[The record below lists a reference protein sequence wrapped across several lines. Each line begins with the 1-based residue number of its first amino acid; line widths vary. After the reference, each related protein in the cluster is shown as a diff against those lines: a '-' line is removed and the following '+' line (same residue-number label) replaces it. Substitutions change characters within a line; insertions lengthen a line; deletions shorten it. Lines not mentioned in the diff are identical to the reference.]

1 MNAITKWVPSA
12 RAQVIRRR
20 TYCRPLETGGFEEW
34 HQVVDRVVQH
44 QRWLWERALGDVP
57 LSDVQQYELEDL
69 RGLLIEH
76 KASLSGRTLWLGG
89 TEISRRRE
97 ASQFNPLPRNERFI
111 TNQGVKSF
119 ENFQD
124 GDITTVLTHE
134 GNWKPARVAAA
145 GNRHMLRLG
154 LRRGKGVTSIRTSV
168 DHTWILTGG
177 SRVLASDLQIGDK
190 FYCPPNL
197 NFYDWEFDTA
207 LTDEQFYW
215 CYGFV
220 FGDGALAKSGASITS
235 RVRLCSGKS
244 QFLSRFNSC
253 GFGHSYPPSCNGDP
267 FVWTG
272 SYLKT
277 LPTNNDD
284 PRLIRAFLRGYLD
297 ADGNKKDQRG
307 QTQFMGMSVSDLD
320 AAAFVRHWAPV
331 FGLYILRDEV
341 TQVPTNYGIRNAT
354 EFSFTTGGSF
364 VWKVESID
372 SASDEECWCLTVD
385 DDHSFVMPNGLVTG
399 NCSFLRIETVHD
411 LVDAFW
417 LLLQGC
423 GVGFEPVVGNLS
435 GFTKPAEIE
444 VVRSQRHK
452 LVAHKG
458 RESTTE
464 TLINRVWT
472 ITIGDSAE
480 AWAKSIGK
488 IVAQK
493 KSFNKIVLDFSQIR
507 PAGYRLK
514 GYGWISS
521 GDDTFCKALTKICE
535 IMNRQAGKLLTRID
549 IIDVMNWLG
558 TTLSSRRSAE
568 IAIMP
573 YGGSEWETF
582 ARMKLNHWE
591 HNPQRSM
598 SNNSLLFYRYPGR
611 EALVKIFDLMKEAG
625 GSEPGFINA
634 EQALAR
640 APWFKGPNPCAEI
653 LLPNKGF
660 CNLVEINLARFNDD
674 PVRLHH
680 AIIIMARANYRQTCV
695 NLQDGILQHAWHE
708 NNEFLRL
715 CGVGVTGV
723 VGWNHQNDPE
733 EWELLNRLA
742 HAGAHGMAD
751 ELGLPRSK
759 NVTTVKPS
767 GTLSKVMDT
776 TEGVH
781 KPLGKFIFNNVRF
794 SISDPYV
801 EKLREAGYRIF
812 ADPYNADGIL
822 VTFPVEN
829 SEVEF
834 TEVDGRF
841 VNLESAIVQ
850 LDRYK
855 MMMSHYVDQNC
866 SITVSYDDSEVP
878 AIIDWL
884 DTNWDSVVGMSFLYR
899 TDPSKTAA
907 DLGYPYLPQEVV
919 EESVFRTYA
928 ATLRPMDRLD
938 TLQDVQVAADTEFT
952 VDAGSE
958 CAGGVCPV
966 R

>member
-1 MNAITKWVPSA
+1 MNAISKWVPSA

-20 TYCRPLETGGFEEW
+20 TYARPLETGGFEEH

-57 LSDVQQYELEDL
+57 LNETQHYELEDMRNL
-69 RGLLIEH
+69 MLEY
-76 KASLSGRTLWLGG
+76 KASVSGRTLWLGG

-97 ASQFNPLPRNERFI
+97 ASQFN
-111 TNQGVKSF
+111 
-119 ENFQD
+119 
-124 GDITTVLTHE
+124 
-134 GNWKPARVAAA
+134 
-145 GNRHMLRLG
+145 
-154 LRRGKGVTSIRTSV
+154 
-168 DHTWILTGG
+168 
-177 SRVLASDLQIGDK
+177 
-190 FYCPPNL
+190 
-197 NFYDWEFDTA
+197 
-207 LTDEQFYW
+207 
-215 CYGFV
+215 
-220 FGDGALAKSGASITS
+220 
-235 RVRLCSGKS
+235 
-244 QFLSRFNSC
+244 
-253 GFGHSYPPSCNGDP
+253 
-267 FVWTG
+267 
-272 SYLKT
+272 
-277 LPTNNDD
+277 
-284 PRLIRAFLRGYLD
+284 
-297 ADGNKKDQRG
+297 
-307 QTQFMGMSVSDLD
+307 
-320 AAAFVRHWAPV
+320 
-331 FGLYILRDEV
+331 
-341 TQVPTNYGIRNAT
+341 
-354 EFSFTTGGSF
+354 
-364 VWKVESID
+364 
-372 SASDEECWCLTVD
+372 
-385 DDHSFVMPNGLVTG
+385 
-399 NCSFLRIETVHD
+399 CSFLRTETVHD

-444 VVRSQRHK
+444 VIRSQRHK

-458 RESTTE
+458 RDNTVE
-464 TLINRVWT
+464 TLVNRVWT

-488 IVAQK
+488 IIAQK
-493 KSFNKIVLDFSQIR
+493 KSFDKIVLDFSQIR

-521 GDDTFCKALTKICE
+521 GDDTFSKALQAICE
-535 IMNRQAGKLLTRID
+535 IMNRRAGKLLTRID

-573 YGGSEWETF
+573 YGDPEWETF

-598 SNNSLLFYRYPGR
+598 SNNSLLFYKHPGR
-611 EALVKIFDLMKEAG
+611 DGLERIFNLMKEAG

-634 EQALAR
+634 EQALVR

-660 CNLVEINLARFNDD
+660 CNLVEINLARFNGDEKGLN
-674 PVRLHH
+674 RAMYL
-680 AIIIMARANYRQTCV
+680 MARANYRQTCV

-723 VGWNHQNDPE
+723 VGWNKQHSHSA
-733 EWELLNRLA
+733 WIYLNTVA
-742 HAGAHGMAD
+742 TFGANSMAD
-751 ELGLPRSK
+751 ELGLPRAK

-781 KPLGKFIFNNVRF
+781 KPLGRFIFNNVRF

-801 EKLREAGYRIF
+801 ETLREAGYRIF
-812 ADPYNADGIL
+812 PDPYNADGIL

-834 TEVDGRF
+834 EEVNGRL
-841 VNLESAIVQ
+841 VNIESAIVQ

-855 MMMSHYVDQNC
+855 LMMAHYVDQNC
-866 SITVSYDDSEVP
+866 SITVSYDLPEVP

-884 DTNWDSVVGMSFLYR
+884 DKNWDTVVGMSFLYR
-899 TDPSKTAA
+899 TDPTKTAA

-919 EESVFRTYA
+919 EESVFRAYA
-928 ATLRPMDRLD
+928 STLRLLDRSEAVLS
-938 TLQDVQVAADTEFT
+938 TVAEDIELEI
-952 VDAGSE
+952 DAGSE